1 MAFRAALT
9 KRVGPFPR
17 WTLAGI
23 VVVIAIASVTRRL
36 IPVAV
41 GAALFILVRM
51 NRPVA
56 KPGASRGTWL
66 ALTLLTLGPVGLGLL
81 VLFVTPTYFRPLL
94 RSPSGAGILIALVVV
109 AAASYTAVQ
118 FGTRQ
123 GFKGHVA
130 VGSSLVAVALL
141 LSGATLLLILLGPTV
156 AILLTPRQS

>member
-1 MAFRAALT
+1 MAFRAALA

-23 VVVIAIASVTRRL
+23 VVVIVIASVTGRW
-36 IPVAV
+36 IPVALS
-41 GAALFILVRM
+41 AALFILVRM
-51 NRPVA
+51 SRPAA
-56 KPGASRGTWL
+56 KPGDSRATWL

-81 VLFVTPTYFRPLL
+81 ILFVTPTYFRPLV
-94 RSPSGAGILIALVVV
+94 SPSGVGILIALVVV
-109 AAASYTAVQ
+109 AATSYTAVQ

-141 LSGATLLLILLGPTV
+141 LSGATLLLILLGPPV
-156 AILLTPRQS
+156 AVLLTPRQS